1 MREPVVWHLG
11 SVLALDGLDLRVRE
25 HGPREPLVDVTARRA
40 EACAEAVVALGGE
53 HGRHEDAPEDEP
65 HVVDVVLGPLQL
77 VDEPLRGAVLDV
89 ARGLAPVV
97 ADHWG
102 VAHHSR
108 RAKVD
113 EQHLVLRHNQVL
125 RLDVPVCDPCFLK
138 LGTARQQLPGSLV
151 DEPPQVFRVR
161 VVVVQPQSIRER
173 LQTAGLM
180 ARLEQVLER
189 LDSADMLPE
198 EPLAALL
205 LDGAEI
211 GRDDLGA
218 DGGAA
223 VVDVR
228 LHLEEPRRGVEHCLA
243 PLLPRLVH
251 ARRRRSLR
259 VLHAFRRQHR
269 VHRPCFRAL
278 RHRAHALSRTFH
290 KDGFIDIAKGA
301 GTKHVVHVHP
311 HFVLFQLQSHA
322 GSRKHLDNRRECLRV
337 DVNHGK
343 RQSG

>member
-1 MREPVVWHLG
+1 
-11 SVLALDGLDLRVRE
+11 
-25 HGPREPLVDVTARRA
+25 
-40 EACAEAVVALGGE
+40 
-53 HGRHEDAPEDEP
+53 
-65 HVVDVVLGPLQL
+65 
-77 VDEPLRGAVLDV
+77 
-89 ARGLAPVV
+89 
-97 ADHWG
+97 
-102 VAHHSR
+102 
-108 RAKVD
+108 
-113 EQHLVLRHNQVL
+113 
-125 RLDVPVCDPCFLK
+125 
-138 LGTARQQLPGSLV
+138 
-151 DEPPQVFRVR
+151 
-161 VVVVQPQSIRER
+161 
-173 LQTAGLM
+173 
-180 ARLEQVLER
+180 
-189 LDSADMLPE
+189 MLPE

-290 KDGFIDIAKGA
+290 LARSTRPSDRRGSPKSSECPR
-301 GTKHVVHVHP
+301 P
-311 HFVLFQLQSHA
+311 HH
-322 GSRKHLDNRRECLRV
+322 HI
-337 DVNHGK
+337 
-343 RQSG
+343 